1 MTSCSF
7 TKTPLVQAELLQ
19 HRHEPVVLGQLGK
32 LDVDAAA
39 QAGAQVGGTGKDEA
53 QVLVPHELIA
63 WVR

>member
-1 MTSCSF
+1 MTLCTL

-19 HRHEPVVLGQLGK
+19 DRHEPVVLRQLGK
-32 LDVDAAA
+32 LDMDTAA
-39 QAGAQVGGTGKDEA
+39 QAGAQVGGTGEDEA